1 MKLSFF
7 TRLFSQTIQN
17 RGKIYWQHGRV
28 NVTSFD
34 GKTYTATV
42 KGMRDYT
49 TKVTLNGDEIVSSSC
64 DCPYGSNCKHVAAL
78 MFEIRE
84 RNKNNK
90 EVLDAPPPQKEE
102 KVKEDKVYPPIE
114 IQGSTLEA
122 KEFFLLCAITYAG
135 SLDYVNFT
143 TVPVS
148 ISRSWKFPGW
158 EYDRLANAL
167 YDKQLIRK
175 VSARYFFEN
184 DNYYM
189 QNHLYFE
196 VMGKMM
202 AEYEPWLNFFQKKLN
217 QRSTASYLFSVAQEF
232 FGKKK
237 PRRVPSTLFGRDY
250 AEMSNVQIA
259 IFTLLKKENAAAK
272 LCAILE
278 DDVLCPI
285 IKTLTVQAMTNE
297 DTGSTSLAREYLAH
311 VTEDSKEWAKTS
323 ALLQLTDYI
332 VKGEWTD
339 TPPTRQMSTCH
350 HYMWGIRCLY
360 EGKVDES
367 IKEFQAGLSK
377 NKGIEQWKHIPDIP
391 VAALCYTMALGSRRT
406 AVDVQ
411 RLRKMLSYK
420 DSLMCRSQSSIF
432 ALVNFFQDN
441 RQPKETKMLTECLDE
456 YCQLVGKDN
465 QAIAHLLLHFFGKA
479 GEYTGGMPGTQI
491 ALLQKELSEYGV
503 CEAGAWPYEA
513 ILCRMKTR
521 EFWELELEDLIQTV
535 CPEQKADKEKEP
547 EKAPATGRLCYLTD
561 GERITEVREQGRLKS
576 GAWGKG
582 KKLSFVR
589 YESINALT
597 DDTDMQIHNEWKRKE
612 WRTARHYMYYPTLEL
627 ILPYLRGTDKLMD
640 GRKPSPTPISVRE
653 EKPFLYTER
662 QGQDIVLAGNFPLTA
677 HRLNNMMLDMGNP
690 NEWVYYPM
698 DQKVQALVTRLL
710 GIRKVPQQA
719 EPMLER
725 LFEGMKGQVDIQSEI
740 AGAMELRKVEG
751 QTALALRVT
760 PEGEA
765 FRVLLT
771 LCPLPGGTYHV
782 FPGEGNSSLYETLD
796 GERVEV
802 VRHPRKERQ
811 VLKEFNEL
819 FTERVADEPFDK
831 QQPDKVLDILQMLD
845 LLDLA
850 DGHERLFAL
859 EWPEGEALKVKRA
872 VPSEWSL
879 TATTQGGWFEL
890 EGEIPITDDHV
901 LSMAQLLR
909 LLRESQGGYIRL
921 GKNEFVQLD
930 ASLRRQLQRIDAMA
944 QETGGG
950 IRIPGLAMAV
960 AGDGLQG
967 DIEIS
972 EPQQLADMR
981 HRIRQSER
989 MEVRIPEG
997 LHATLRDYQE
1007 DGFRW
1012 MMRMMHWGAGVCL
1025 ADDMGLGKTLQT
1037 IACLL
1042 AHAAEGPQ
1050 MVVAPAS
1057 VVSNWER
1064 EVERFAPSLHV
1075 VLANAY
1081 VSGDRQQ
1088 YLENLK
1094 EGDVLLLTY
1103 GLLVSEGE
1111 TLTQRQWTTVCLDE
1125 AHTIK
1130 NRDTKSSS
1138 VAMQLKADNRIILT
1152 GTPIQNHLGELWN
1165 LMQFINPGLLGSY
1178 EHFTN
1183 RFINPIQAGEE
1194 EPRLQ
1199 LKRMIAPFMLRRTK
1213 QQVVRELPD
1222 KEDIMVPVKMSHDE
1236 MAIYEV
1242 IRREA
1247 KEELE
1252 TVGTVNVN
1260 TLAMITKLREAA
1272 CSASLVE
1279 KTWKGTSSKLEVL
1292 VDKLTQMVE
1301 QGNRVL
1307 IFSQFTSFLELAC
1320 KALEEAGIKDYF
1332 YLNGSTPLRQRQQ
1345 MVEDFQKGDKQVFL
1359 ISLKAGGLGL
1369 NLTGA
1374 NYVIHLDPWWNPAIE
1389 QQATDRAY
1397 RIGQKQKVT
1406 VYHLIA
1412 EHTIEEKI
1420 LRLHHTKQSL
1430 ADSLLEGTDVSH
1442 KLTANDLLEL
1452 LG

>member
-7 TRLFSQTIQN
+7 TRFFSHSIET

-28 NVTSFD
+28 NVKSYD
-34 GKTYTATV
+34 GKTYTAIVEGT
-42 KGMRDYT
+42 RSYT
-49 TKVTLNGDEIVSSSC
+49 TKVTLEGDEIVDSSC

-78 MFEIRE
+78 MFEIRD
-84 RNKNNK
+84 RRKKKKDVPDTPAPQDKTDK
-90 EVLDAPPPQKEE
+90 E
-102 KVKEDKVYPPIE
+102 YPPVE
-114 IQGSTLEA
+114 ICGETLEA
-122 KEFFLLCAITYAG
+122 KKFFLLCAITFAG
-135 SLDYVNFT
+135 RLNNVKFL

-148 ISRSWKFPGW
+148 ISRSWKFSDS
-158 EYDRLANAL
+158 ECHRLAGEL
-167 YDKQLIRK
+167 YDKFLVKKRT
-175 VSARYFFEN
+175 SYFFFE
-184 DNYYM
+184 DDSYDM
-189 QNHLYFE
+189 ETAHYFQ
-196 VMGKMM
+196 VMRKMM
-202 AEYEPWLNFFQKKLN
+202 AEYEPWLNFFKKKLR
-217 QRSTASYLFSVAQEF
+217 QTGTAAYLFSVAQEF
-232 FGKKK
+232 FSQES
-237 PRRVPSTLFGRDY
+237 PRRVPLTLSRTD
-250 AEMSNVQIA
+250 AIEMANVHIA
-259 IFTLLKKENAAAK
+259 MFPLLREKNAVEK
-272 LCAILE
+272 LCTILE
-278 DDVLCPI
+278 DDILCPLLDSL
-285 IKTLTVQAMTNE
+285 TLQTMTLKDFGNL
-297 DTGSTSLAREYLAH
+297 DLVREYMAH
-311 VTEDSKEWAKTS
+311 GTGDSKEWKETS
-323 ALLQLTDYI
+323 ALLQMTEFI
-332 VKGEWTD
+332 VKGKWTA
-339 TPPTRQMSTCH
+339 PPPARQGSTYH
-350 HYMWGIRCLY
+350 HYMWGIRYLY
-360 EGKVDES
+360 EGKTNDS
-367 IKEFQAGLSK
+367 IREFQAGLTK
-377 NKGIEQWKHIPDIP
+377 NKEDDQWKHIPRIP
-391 VAALCYTMALGSRRT
+391 VVFLCYTIALGSRRT

-411 RLRKMLSYK
+411 RLRKILSYK
-420 DSLMCRSQSSIF
+420 DELDCLPMSSIF
-432 ALVNFFQDN
+432 ALVKFYQDN
-441 RQPKETKMLTECLDE
+441 RQPKDTKMLTECLKRKD
-456 YCQLVGKDN
+456 YLTGNDN
-465 QAIAHLLLHFFGKA
+465 QAIARLLLHFFGKT
-479 GEYTGGMPGTQI
+479 GEYTDEMPDTQI
-491 ALLQKELSEYGV
+491 ALLQKELSAYGA
-503 CEAGAWPYEA
+503 CKPGAWPYEA
-513 ILCRMKTR
+513 LLCRMKIH

-535 CPEQKADKEKEP
+535 CPKQEADKEKEP
-547 EKAPATGRLCYLTD
+547 GKAPATGRLCYLTD
-561 GERITEVREQGRLKS
+561 GERITEVREQNRLKS

-597 DDTDMQIHNEWKRKE
+597 DDTDLHIHNEWKRKE
-612 WRTARHYMYYPTLEL
+612 WRTSRHYMYYPTLDL
-627 ILPYLRGTDKLMD
+627 ILPFLKDTDKLMN
-640 GRKPSPTPISVRE
+640 GSTPSPTPISVRE

-662 QGQDIVLAGNFPLTA
+662 QGQDIVLASNFSQKA
-677 HRLNNMMLDMGNP
+677 RHLNNMIVDTSNP
-690 NEWVYYPM
+690 KEWVYYPM
-698 DQKVQALVTRLL
+698 NAKVQALVHRLL
-710 GIRKVPQQA
+710 GIQKVPQQA

-725 LFEGMKGQVDIQSEI
+725 LFVGMKGQVDIQSEI

-751 QTALALRVT
+751 QTVLALRVS

-765 FRVLLT
+765 FRVQLT
-771 LCPLPGGTYHV
+771 LCPLPGGNYRV
-782 FPGEGNSSLYETLD
+782 FPGEGNGSIYETKD

-802 VRHPRKERQ
+802 VRQIKKEKK
-811 VLKEFNEL
+811 VLKEFNLL
-819 FTERVADEPFDK
+819 FAEHVTDETFEE
-831 QQPDKVLDILQMLD
+831 QHPDMVLNILQMLD

-850 DGHERLFAL
+850 AEHETLFGL
-859 EWPEGEALKVKRA
+859 EWPEGDPLKLKKA
-872 VPSEWSL
+872 TPSEWNLSA
-879 TATTQGGWFEL
+879 TAQGGWFEL

-909 LLRESQGGYIRL
+909 LLRESQGGYIKL
-921 GKNEFVQLD
+921 GKDEYVKLG

-944 QETGGG
+944 QETGGS

-960 AGDGLQG
+960 AGEGLQG
-967 DIEIS
+967 EIEIS
-972 EPQQLADMR
+972 EPKQLADMR
-981 HRIRQSER
+981 HRIRKSER

-1012 MMRMMHWGAGVCL
+1012 MMRMMNWGAGVCL

-1042 AHAAEGPQ
+1042 AHATEGAQ

-1064 EVERFAPSLHV
+1064 EMERFAPSLHV

-1081 VSGDRQQ
+1081 VSSDRQQ

-1213 QQVVRELPD
+1213 QQVARELPD
-1222 KEDIMVPVKMSHDE
+1222 KEEIMVPVKMSHDE

-1252 TVGTVNVN
+1252 TAGIVNVN

-1279 KTWKGTSSKLEVL
+1279 KSWKGTSSKLEVL
-1292 VDKLTQMVE
+1292 VDKLCQMVE

-1307 IFSQFTSFLELAC
+1307 VFSQFTSFLELAC
-1320 KALEEAGIKDYF
+1320 KALEGAGIKDYF
-1332 YLNGSTPLRQRQQ
+1332 YLNGSTPLKQRQQ
-1345 MVEDFQKGDKQVFL
+1345 MVEDFQKGTRQVFF

-1430 ADSLLEGTDVSH
+1430 ADSLLEGTDTSH
-1442 KLTANDLLEL
+1442 KLTARDLLEL
-1452 LG
+1452 IK